1 MEEEKIR
8 KLMHLSDVVNRF
20 GEEGWEMYKTIPMF
34 SMLACEMASGITD
47 EEVIIYL
54 LKAFEDVQ
62 SRYGDYMMGDVRP
75 ISVTKDGVTYTSQ
88 EFKK

>member
-1 MEEEKIR
+1 MEKEKIR
-8 KLMHLSDVVNRF
+8 KL
-20 GEEGWEMYKTIPMF
+20 YKTIPMF
-34 SMLACEMASGITD
+34 IMLACEMASGMTD

-54 LKAFEDVQ
+54 LKAFEDVH
-62 SRYGDYMMGDVRP
+62 SRYEGYIMGDVRP